1 MEVITVLL
9 MITLL
14 IIVLNQNSKLSRHL
28 QKVESELKLL
38 RKQFLNFT
46 GTVKEVTETKVPET
60 PKPVEETKP
69 YTSLFVVADDQAEKI
84 EPSVNEDEIK
94 SAAENLPEN
103 KVPESVSKITTVV
116 ITETVEVHQQT
127 KRTAPPP
134 TFFERNPDMEKFI
147 GENLVSKIGI
157 AILVLAIG
165 FFVKYSI
172 DQNWMGPVARVANGI
187 LGGGILIVLAHRFRN
202 KYRGFSSVLAGGGI
216 AVFYFTITLAFQ
228 QFQLFSQTTAFVIMI
243 VITIFA
249 VALAL
254 LYDKQELAIIALIG
268 GFLAP
273 LLVST
278 GEGNYKVL
286 FTYLVI
292 LNSGLL
298 VLAYN
303 KAWRLLNLLNFIF
316 TVLMFGSWLIFLN
329 NETADTFKNGFIF
342 ATVFYLFFFII
353 NIAHNIKEKKKFIA
367 SDFGILLANTS
378 LYFAA
383 GIYCLHNMEA
393 REFRGLF
400 SASMGVFN
408 LCISYFLFRKQKVD
422 TNILYLLIGIT
433 LTFISI
439 TAPIQLSGNY
449 ITLFWASEAV
459 LLYWLFTK
467 SKIRIIQYSSALV
480 WVLMLISLLM
490 DWAKLYGP
498 FGNNHLAIIVNK
510 GFITTV
516 FTALAT
522 YMLFLIRSKEDEI
535 IKAISSAAIPGKKT
549 FRIFAIAILFAAGAL
564 EINHQFDAY
573 YPGINLNMLYL
584 LLYTVAFINIIVSV
598 TQKIKQLQLEWYALA
613 IMLVACMFFYLAC
626 ITPTYAVQAQILT
639 EYNHG
644 IHFIAHWS
652 TAVLIAVV
660 LYRIMSLLQKNKTV
674 GTDSFNFITWIFC
687 AVTVIFL
694 SVEVH
699 LIANQVFYN
708 ADNPLSNIQ
717 RVYIKTGLPI
727 LWGLCSF
734 AFMWLG
740 MHFKYRTLRIISLSL
755 FTLTL
760 LKLFI
765 FDIRNIPAGG
775 KIAAFFCLGVLLLVV
790 SFMYQRLKKII
801 IDNEEKV
808 D

>member
-1 MEVITVLL
+1 MDVIPVLL
-9 MITLL
+9 MITLI
-14 IIVLNQNSKLSRHL
+14 IIVLSQNSKLSRHL
-28 QKVESELKLL
+28 QKVEEELKLL
-38 RKQFLNFT
+38 RKQFLSFT
-46 GTVKEVTETKVPET
+46 GTVKESSQTKVKESPG
-60 PKPVEETKP
+60 PVEEIKP
-69 YTSLFVVADDQAEKI
+69 YKSIFVPADDKAEVI
-84 EPSVNEDEIK
+84 IPSAKDAEIK
-94 SAAENLPEN
+94 KQPEA
-103 KVPESVSKITTVV
+103 VSKITTVV
-116 ITETVEVHQQT
+116 IKETVEVHKQT
-127 KRTAPPP
+127 KKAAPPP
-134 TFFERNPDMEKFI
+134 SFFERHPDMEKFI

-165 FFVKYSI
+165 YFVKYAI
-172 DQNWMGPVARVANGI
+172 DQNWIGPVARVAIGI
-187 LGGGILIVLAHRFRN
+187 LCGGILIALAHRFRN
-202 KYRGFSSVLAGGGI
+202 NYRGFSSVLAGGGI

-228 QFQLFSQTTAFVIMI
+228 QFQLFSQTTAFIIMI

-278 GEGNYKVL
+278 GQGNYKVL

-298 VLAYN
+298 VIAYN
-303 KAWRLLNLLNFIF
+303 KAWRLLNLLSFIF

-342 ATVFYLFFFII
+342 ATVFYLLFLII
-353 NIAHNIKEKKKFIA
+353 NIAHNINEKKKFIA

-383 GIYCLHNMEA
+383 GIYCLNNIEA

-400 SASMGVFN
+400 SASLGVFN
-408 LCISYFLFRKQKVD
+408 LCISYFLFRRQKVD

-449 ITLFWASEAV
+449 ITVFWASEAV

-467 SKIRIIQYSSALV
+467 SKIRIIQYSAALV
-480 WVLMLISLLM
+480 WILMLISLLM
-490 DWAKLYGP
+490 DWAALYGP
-498 FGNNHLAIIVNK
+498 FGNNDLAIIVNK
-510 GFITTV
+510 GFITTI
-516 FTALAT
+516 FAALAT
-522 YMLFLIRSKEDEI
+522 YMLFLIRSKENEI
-535 IKAISSAAIPGKKT
+535 IKAISSAAIPGKKI

-564 EINHQFDAY
+564 EINYQFNAY

-584 LLYTVAFINIIVSV
+584 LLYTVAFINMLISV
-598 TQKIKQLQLEWYALA
+598 TQNIKQLQLKWYAPA
-613 IMLVACMFFYLAC
+613 IMLVACVFFYLAC
-626 ITPTYAVQAQILT
+626 IAPTYRVQAAILT
-639 EYNHG
+639 AHNYS
-644 IHFIAHWS
+644 IHFMAHWA
-652 TAVLIAVV
+652 TALLIALV
-660 LYRIMSLLQKNKTV
+660 LYRFIKLLQKNKTV
-674 GTDSFNFITWIFC
+674 DTDTVNFITWIFC

-694 SVEVH
+694 SVEMH
-699 LIANQVFYN
+699 LIANQIFYN
-708 ADNPLSNIQ
+708 VENPLSNIQ

-740 MHFKYRTLRIISLSL
+740 MQFKYRTLRIISLSL

>member
-1 MEVITVLL
+1 MLL
-9 MITLL
+9 ITLI
-14 IIVLNQNSKLSRHL
+14 IIVLNQNSNLFNHL
-28 QKVESELKLL
+28 QKVEDELKLL

-46 GTVKEVTETKVPET
+46 ATVKEITETKLPET
-60 PKPVEETKP
+60 PQPVKETKP
-69 YTSLFVVADDQAEKI
+69 YTSLFVVANDQAKNI
-84 EPSVNEDEIK
+84 EPLVNEAEIK
-94 SAAENLPEN
+94 TEAENLPES

-116 ITETVEVHQQT
+116 ITETVEVYKPT

-134 TFFERNPDMEKFI
+134 TFFERHPDMEKFI
-147 GENLVSKIGI
+147 GENLISKIGI

-172 DQNWMGPVARVANGI
+172 DQNWMGPVTRVANGI
-187 LGGGILIVLAHRFRN
+187 LCGGILITLAHRFRN

-249 VALAL
+249 AALAL
-254 LYDKQELAIIALIG
+254 LYDKQELAIIALVG

-273 LLVST
+273 LLVSK

-286 FTYLVI
+286 FSYLVI

-316 TVLMFGSWLIFLN
+316 TMLMFGSWLLFLN

-342 ATVFYLFFFII
+342 ATIFYLLFFII

-383 GIYCLHNMEA
+383 GIYCLNNMEA

-400 SASMGVFN
+400 SASLGVFN
-408 LCISYFLFRKQKVD
+408 LCISYFLFRKHKVD

-449 ITLFWASEAV
+449 ITVFWASEAV

-480 WVLMLISLLM
+480 WCLMLISLLM
-490 DWAKLYGP
+490 DWIKLYGRF
-498 FGNNHLAIIVNK
+498 FGGNDLAIIVNK

-516 FTALAT
+516 FAAIAT
-522 YMLFLIRSKEDEI
+522 YLLFLIRSKEDDI
-535 IKAISSAAIPGKKT
+535 IKAISSAAIPGKKI
-549 FRIFAIAILFAAGAL
+549 FRVFAIAILFAAGAL
-564 EINHQFDAY
+564 EINHQFNTY
-573 YPGINLNMLYL
+573 YPNLTLSILYL
-584 LLYTVAFINIIVSV
+584 LLYTVAFINIIIST
-598 TQKIKQLQLEWYALA
+598 TQKIKQLQLAWHVLA
-613 IMLVACMFFYLAC
+613 IMLITCIVFYLAC
-626 ITPTYAVQAQILT
+626 IGQIFAVQAQILT
-639 EYNHG
+639 EHNYG
-644 IHFIAHWS
+644 IHFIAHWA
-652 TAVLIAVV
+652 TALLIALI
-660 LYRIMSLLQKNKTV
+660 LYRFMKLLQKNKTV

-687 AVTVIFL
+687 SVIVIFL
-694 SVEVH
+694 SVEGH
-699 LIANQVFYN
+699 LITNQVFYG
-708 ADNPLSNIQ
+708 AENPLSYIQ
-717 RVYIKTGLPI
+717 RVYTKTGLPI